1 MNSKTKKI
9 WALVMALVMMIS
21 FMPVFTDEA
30 YADTV
35 ITDPNG
41 YLTSG
46 ITYRLSFE
54 PGSQYAENVR
64 YYNISTDLN
73 SPSQVRLM
81 INNIK
86 TTNGGSAYTSR
97 SDISSITMRRA
108 NSYPSI
114 STAIRQRAQL
124 NWENSGTAHMGI
136 LIKACGLSLRYTHTA
151 PIQWRLM

>member
-9 WALVMALVMMIS
+9 CALVMALVMMIS

-86 TTNGGSAYTSR
+86 TTNGGSAGSVYFALGYFEHNNEAGEF
-97 SDISSITMRRA
+97 IPIYII
-108 NSYPSI
+108 NQI
-114 STAIRQRAQL
+114 GKIRIIR
-124 NWENSGTAHMGI
+124 
-136 LIKACGLSLRYTHTA
+136 
-151 PIQWRLM
+151 